1 MFNFV
6 ALMSTRKTSVLISS
20 LFFIADSVV
29 TGHVIMRYLSIRP
42 RVSTDFR
49 GYFGSRFLMSVF
61 GRKKVHVRPDLL
73 GLPRDRALDR
83 LRRLGRLLRAALRRC
98 LRCLRSHFPRAW
110 GLRSGGGLG

>member
-29 TGHVIMRYLSIRP
+29 TGHVMMRYLSFRP

-61 GRKKVHVRPDLL
+61 GRKKCTFVLTFLTFRETAPFTAFATL
-73 GLPRDRALDR
+73 
-83 LRRLGRLLRAALRRC
+83 AALSAPAAAFFGAIAAERGC
-98 LRCLRSHFPRAW
+98 EELMQ
-110 GLRSGGGLG
+110 

>member
-29 TGHVIMRYLSIRP
+29 TGHVMMRYLSIRP

-61 GRKKVHVRPDLL
+61 GRKKCTFVLTFLAFRVTAPLAAFFAPPSAAAFAAFGAMLH
-73 GLPRDRALDR
+73 A
-83 LRRLGRLLRAALRRC
+83 LRASAL
-98 LRCLRSHFPRAW
+98 AED
-110 GLRSGGGLG
+110 